1 MNGIR
6 VLVVDDEEGFVTPL
20 VKRLK
25 KRRLDVTFA
34 TGGRQALEQLRES
47 PVDVVVLDVKMPDMD
62 GLTTLKNL
70 KQIDPTVEVVMLTGH
85 ASLEAAMEG
94 MRLGAFDYLMKPVD
108 IDELL
113 FKLED
118 ACKRRLCR
126 NGSSMDLCDQD
137 ASGNANGH

>member
-34 TGGRQALEQLRES
+34 TGGRQALEQIRES

-126 NGSSMDLCDQD
+126 NGSSMVCDQD

>member
-1 MNGIR
+1 MKSIR
-6 VLVVDDEEGFVTPL
+6 VLVVDDEEGFITPL

-25 KRRLDVTFA
+25 KRKLDVTSA
-34 TGGRQALEQLRES
+34 TSGLQALEQIRHS

-62 GLTTLKNL
+62 GLTTLRNL
-70 KQIDPTVEVVMLTGH
+70 KEIDPRVEVVLLTGH

-108 IDELL
+108 IDELI

-118 ACKRRLCR
+118 AREHQVC
-126 NGSSMDLCDQD
+126 G
-137 ASGNANGH
+137 